1 MHSTAYF
8 VVNSTEFD
16 EKCTVNRLKNKKQW
30 QKKKQKKK
38 RHKNANA
45 NAEKLNPNSAYKLA
59 GL

>member
-8 VVNSTEFD
+8 VVNTTEFD
-16 EKCTVNRLKNKKQW
+16 GKCTMNRLKSQKQR
-30 QKKKQKKK
+30 QKEKKKK